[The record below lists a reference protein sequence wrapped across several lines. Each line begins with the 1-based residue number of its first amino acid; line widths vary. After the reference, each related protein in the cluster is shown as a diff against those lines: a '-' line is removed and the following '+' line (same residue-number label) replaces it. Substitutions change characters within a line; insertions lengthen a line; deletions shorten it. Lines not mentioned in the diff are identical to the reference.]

1 MEKEEY
7 ENKYKDSKG
16 SSEEAT
22 DGRASDEKTR
32 DKIAADKKTD
42 ISQDALETLLN
53 IDIEKV
59 EDPQGMAS
67 ALRDEIAR
75 HNYYYYIKDNPIIS
89 DAQYDRLMRNL
100 EELEKKFPGLITPDS
115 PTQRIGAP
123 LEGGFSTV
131 EHGERMLS
139 LQDAFSYQ
147 ELRDFL
153 TRVYKDLHKNENE
166 VEFVCELKIDGSAVS
181 FVYENGIF
189 VRGATRG
196 DGILGEDITSN
207 LKTIRAI
214 PLKLFGKAGL
224 KIPPRLEVRGE
235 VYLAKDEFKRI
246 NTEREEEE
254 LATFAN
260 PRNAAAGSLRQIDP
274 RNTAKRRLNVF
285 IYGAVN
291 PGELNISSH
300 YEMLSYL
307 AEVGL
312 KVNPNIKKVLGFE
325 EIKKYLESWEERR
338 KGLLYETDGVVIK
351 VNSFS
356 YQQKLGQTSRDPRWA
371 IAYKFPPEEEVTRIL
386 DIKVNVGRTGT
397 LTPVAVLEPVKVA
410 GSTISHATLHN
421 EDEVR
426 RKEVMIGDWVII
438 HKAGD
443 VIPEIVKVIKERRDG
458 SQKKFR
464 MPERCPVCGSDVVKP
479 EGEVALRCT
488 SMACPAQQYER
499 IIHFASKG
507 AMDIDGLGPAIV
519 EKLLDKKLIKDAAD
533 IYYLKHD
540 DIYSLENFKEKS
552 TKNLLEAIDK
562 SKKRPISRLLFAIG
576 IRHVGS
582 HMADVLSKVFP
593 DLDSLMHAR
602 YEEIEEIREVGP
614 KIAESVVTFFKQEQN
629 LKVIEKLRKAGVNFG
644 SAARKFLEKEAFAG
658 KTFVLTGKLDDFSRE
673 EASEIIKN
681 FGGRVTSSVSRST
694 NLVLAGKD
702 PGSKLDDALK
712 LNIRVISEEEFKKMI
727 KD

>member
-1 MEKEEY
+1 MGKEEY
-7 ENKYKDSKG
+7 ENNEDSGEGTTGGK
-16 SSEEAT
+16 
-22 DGRASDEKTR
+22 ASGKKTG

-42 ISQDALETLLN
+42 ISLDTLEVLLN
-53 IDIEKV
+53 IDVEKV
-59 EDPQGMAS
+59 KDPQGMAN
-67 ALRDEIAR
+67 ALRDEIAK

-89 DAQYDRLMRNL
+89 DAQYDRLIRNL
-100 EELEKKFPGLITPDS
+100 EALEKKFPELITPDS

-139 LQDAFSYQ
+139 LQDAFSHQ
-147 ELRDFL
+147 ELKDFL
-153 TRVYKDLHKNENE
+153 TRVYKDLDKSENE

-181 FVYENGIF
+181 LVYEDGIF

-196 DGILGEDITSN
+196 DGVLGEDITSN

-214 PLKLFGKAGL
+214 PLKLFRKTGL
-224 KIPPRLEVRGE
+224 KIPSRLEVRGE

-246 NTEREEEE
+246 NTEREEEG

-274 RNTAKRRLNVF
+274 RNTARRRLNAF

-291 PGELNISSH
+291 PGELNITSH
-300 YEMLSYL
+300 YETLNYL

-312 KVNPNIKKVLGFE
+312 RVNPNIKKVIGFE
-325 EIKKYLESWEERR
+325 EIRKYLESWEEKR
-338 KGLLYETDGVVIK
+338 KSLLYETDGVVIK
-351 VNSFS
+351 VDNFS

-397 LTPVAVLEPVKVA
+397 LTPVAVLKPVKVA

-426 RKEVMIGDWVII
+426 RKEVMIGDWVVI

-464 MPERCPVCGSDVVKP
+464 MPDKCPVCGSDVVKP

-533 IYYLKHD
+533 IYYLKYD

-562 SKKRPISRLLFAIG
+562 SKKRPLSKLLFAMG
-576 IRHVGS
+576 VRHVGS
-582 HMADVLSKVFP
+582 HMADILSKVFP

-614 KIAESVVTFFKQEQN
+614 KIAESVVAFFKQEQN
-629 LKVIEKLRKAGVNFG
+629 LKVIERLKKAGVNFG
-644 SAARKFLEKEAFAG
+644 SVAKRSLEKEAFAG
-658 KTFVLTGKLDDFSRE
+658 KTFVLTGKLNDFSRE
-673 EASEIIKN
+673 EASEIIEN

-694 NLVLAGKD
+694 DLVLAGKD
-702 PGSKLDDALK
+702 PGSKLNNALK
-712 LNIRVISEEEFKKMI
+712 LNIRVISEEEFKKMV

>member
-1 MEKEEY
+1 
-7 ENKYKDSKG
+7 
-16 SSEEAT
+16 
-22 DGRASDEKTR
+22 
-32 DKIAADKKTD
+32 
-42 ISQDALETLLN
+42 
-53 IDIEKV
+53 
-59 EDPQGMAS
+59 MAS